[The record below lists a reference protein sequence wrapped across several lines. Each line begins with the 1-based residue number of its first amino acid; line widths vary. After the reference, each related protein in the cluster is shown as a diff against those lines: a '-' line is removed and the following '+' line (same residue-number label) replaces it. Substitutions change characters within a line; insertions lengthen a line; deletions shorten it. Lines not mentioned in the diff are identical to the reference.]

1 MCQSEDMTLNTRKN
15 CETCES
21 FARRARSRIRRN
33 KRTWR
38 RGRTRYGSNF
48 KYTFYMV
55 KIDTTFYSE
64 CGLCI
69 RSVDLDVDL
78 DA

>member
-1 MCQSEDMTLNTRKN
+1 MKKGLGEG
-15 CETCES
+15 E
-21 FARRARSRIRRN
+21 IRGLGGGGGLGMDYV
-33 KRTWR
+33 W
-38 RGRTRYGSNF
+38 F

-55 KIDTTFYSE
+55 KIDTTFYAE
-64 CGLCI
+64 CRLCI